1 MKNALQAVLDKAA
14 AVPETPPAPK
24 PNTPTAPKPARQ
36 PAARAA
42 SRRGIPAAP
51 ADDAAAS
58 AEPAP
63 RFHRPSR
70 EDKRLV
76 AGHFA
81 PKVAKQLKLIAVED
95 DTTVQALLEEALDLL
110 FAKKGRARI
119 AELLKP

>member
-14 AVPETPPAPK
+14 QEAPAGAPPKKVPEK
-24 PNTPTAPKPARQ
+24 GG
-36 PAARAA
+36 RAA
-42 SRRGIPAAP
+42 AGAAKALPRR
-51 ADDAAAS
+51 
-58 AEPAP
+58 AEPADEVAAAVP

-76 AGHFA
+76 AGHFD

-119 AELLKP
+119 SELLKA